1 MSASQKYVPYLGKVA
16 FRFVPCSAVSPVYSS
31 VCVNCIN
38 TRSEMPK
45 AHACFLRD
53 FNWWKTASCLDATCC
68 HCPSSYLIPAHFSW
82 IQASWCPQMY
92 VKMIEWPH
100 TKTSAVGL
108 ESGLSVLTCLGFEH
122 KSCCERGLVKIMLV
136 SFLFKHTSL
145 TRSHSFF

>member
-100 TKTSAVGL
+100 THSILVTSDSQRCEGSPVLGLLCASTREQAIQDNLLAEELCNTKTN
-108 ESGLSVLTCLGFEH
+108 
-122 KSCCERGLVKIMLV
+122 
-136 SFLFKHTSL
+136 HTA
-145 TRSHSFF
+145 